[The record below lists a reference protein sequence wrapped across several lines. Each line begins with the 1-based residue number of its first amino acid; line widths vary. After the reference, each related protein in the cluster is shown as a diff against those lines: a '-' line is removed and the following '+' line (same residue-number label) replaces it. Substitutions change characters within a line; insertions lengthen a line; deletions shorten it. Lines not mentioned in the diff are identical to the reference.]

1 MDCTL
6 QQHGYVLPAASAVAP
21 LHSPPSPLWAAVDL
35 VILFLGAGLPREARC
50 PARTSFAV
58 AGTGGNFSFAAP
70 LLQLQTGQ
78 HT

>member
-21 LHSPPSPLWAAVDL
+21 LHSPPSLLWATVDL
-35 VILFLGAGLPREARC
+35 VILLLGAGLPREARR
-50 PARTSFAV
+50 PGRTSF